1 VYEYNGELFFK
12 DFSTGETGTIVHAIM
27 KLYNVSYKEA
37 LNFLFEGDKEKHI
50 NHTYTHMYTETE
62 EGPKP
67 FDTYG
72 YIADED
78 VNRLNYFLQ
87 FGITKHILL
96 ANGTKAIK
104 KIIIKDS
111 IYCVQG
117 FVFDIE
123 SLHDDTVGQK
133 FYFPEIKARIGKKE
147 YKHINK
153 KRNDHV
159 FGFWSIQCCSSFMYP
174 SYVFLCEGEKDCLTL
189 QSYGF
194 PAFTLGSQSNKFD
207 DLILQKLKEANINHI
222 YVCFDN
228 DREEDKQAEQ
238 RCKELSK
245 VGIKT
250 TIIHVPKIE
259 GVKDVSDYV
268 EKGNDLIELLSCY
281 L

>member
-1 VYEYNGELFFK
+1 LFFK
-12 DFSTGETGTIVHAIM
+12 DFGTGETGTIVHIIM

-37 LNFLFEGDKEKHI
+37 LGFLSDSDKEKYM
-50 NHTYTHMYTETE
+50 NHTYTYTETKEVE
-62 EGPKP
+62 EPKP

-72 YIADED
+72 YVADED

-123 SLHDDTVGQK
+123 SLHDNTVGQK

-147 YKHINK
+147 YKHIHK
-153 KRNDHV
+153 KRADHV
-159 FGFWSIQCCSSFMYP
+159 FGFWSIEENSSFMYP

-194 PAFTLGSQSNKFD
+194 PAFTLGSQSNKFN
-207 DLILQKLKEANINHI
+207 DLILQKLKKANINHI

-228 DREEDKQAEQ
+228 DREEDGEAKK
-238 RCKELSK
+238 RCEELSRA
-245 VGIKT
+245 GIKT
-250 TIIHVPKIE
+250 AIIHIPKIE

-268 EKGNDLIELLSCY
+268 QKGNDLIELLSCY